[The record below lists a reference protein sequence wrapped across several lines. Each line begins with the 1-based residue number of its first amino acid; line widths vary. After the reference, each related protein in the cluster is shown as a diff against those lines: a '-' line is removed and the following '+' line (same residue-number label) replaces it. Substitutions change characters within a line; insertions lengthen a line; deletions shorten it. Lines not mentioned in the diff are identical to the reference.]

1 MKKSSILLVV
11 LCYCLPNNQ
20 RLQETAMK
28 LIDDLRRENLAI
40 LREECGSVAALA
52 KRLERS
58 ESQISQW
65 LLGSIR
71 SKTGKPSNM
80 KSATARWIE
89 EQTGKPLGWMDVDH
103 ANDGAI
109 DLESHPD
116 LSPVKRVSIH
126 LSAGIDGYE
135 IQFHEEEGPPVFF
148 RRDWMRQ
155 HGYKA
160 DRLVAVRVKG
170 QSMETG
176 LWAGD
181 LVVVNLDDVE
191 PKDGEVFAVNYE
203 GQDVVKRLTRDAGDW
218 WLTSDNADQR
228 RYPKKLCTQDVKIIG
243 RVVYKQSEVI

>member
-1 MKKSSILLVV
+1 M
-11 LCYCLPNNQ
+11 
-20 RLQETAMK
+20 ETFADRFNFAFMRECR
-28 LIDDLRRENLAI
+28 RREEAGEPKLLKQHVVKAAGVT
-40 LREECGSVAALA
+40 RGAFAQWADGSVKMTLDKCILA
-52 KRLERS
+52 SHLLRCNPY
-58 ESQISQW
+58 W
-65 LLGSIR
+65 LFGGKGKIDADGS
-71 SKTGKPSNM
+71 
-80 KSATARWIE
+80 
-89 EQTGKPLGWMDVDH
+89 V
-103 ANDGAI
+103 I

-135 IQFHEEEGPPVFF
+135 IQFHEEEAPPVFF

-181 LVVVNLDDVE
+181 LVVINLDDVE

-203 GQDVVKRLTRDAGDW
+203 GQDVIKRLSRDAGDW